1 MTNVHYYSPNYQ
13 MKILQVRFVIL
24 VLYFAH
30 LCFKNIFENFV
41 NKFVWICKLF
51 AIFSLTLRQIYEVYF
66 VQTL

>member
-1 MTNVHYYSPNYQ
+1 MTNVHYYSLNYQ

-24 VLYFAH
+24 VPYFAH
-30 LCFKNIFENFV
+30 LCFKNNFENFV

>member
-24 VLYFAH
+24 VPYFAY
-30 LCFKNIFENFV
+30 LYFKNIFENFV

>member
-1 MTNVHYYSPNYQ
+1 MHYCSPNYQ

-24 VLYFAH
+24 VPYFAY
-30 LCFKNIFENFV
+30 LWFKNIFENFV

>member
-1 MTNVHYYSPNYQ
+1 MSNVHYYSPNYQ

-24 VLYFAH
+24 VLYFAY

>member
-24 VLYFAH
+24 VLYFAY
-30 LCFKNIFENFV
+30 LCFKNIFENFA

>member
-41 NKFVWICKLF
+41 SKFVWICKLF

>member
-1 MTNVHYYSPNYQ
+1 MSNVHYYSPNYQ

-24 VLYFAH
+24 VPYFAY
-30 LCFKNIFENFV
+30 LWFKNIFENFV

>member
-1 MTNVHYYSPNYQ
+1 MTNAHYYSPNYQ

-24 VLYFAH
+24 VLYFAY
-30 LCFKNIFENFV
+30 LYFKNIFENFV

>member
-24 VLYFAH
+24 VLYFAR

>member
-24 VLYFAH
+24 VPYFAY
-30 LCFKNIFENFV
+30 LYFKNIFENFV
-41 NKFVWICKLF
+41 NKFIWICKLF